1 MTSQQIRAARIE
13 RTASLDDT
21 LRAMLEIMQ
30 EIAAQLAEANEREA
44 GAGATEWH
52 EPRRRHSC

>member
-1 MTSQQIRAARIE
+1 MTSQQIRAVRIE

-21 LRAMLEIMQ
+21 LRAMLEILQ

-44 GAGATEWH
+44 GATEWH
-52 EPRRRHSC
+52 EPRRRNSC

>member
-1 MTSQQIRAARIE
+1 MTSKQIRAVRIE

-21 LRAMLEIMQ
+21 LRALLEILQ

-44 GAGATEWH
+44 GPGATEWP
-52 EPRRRHSC
+52 EPRRRNRC